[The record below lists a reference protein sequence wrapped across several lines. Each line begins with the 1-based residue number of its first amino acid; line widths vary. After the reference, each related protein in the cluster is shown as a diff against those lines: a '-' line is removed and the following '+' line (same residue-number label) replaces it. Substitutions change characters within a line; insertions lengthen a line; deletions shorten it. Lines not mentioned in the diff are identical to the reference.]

1 MVSEVDKFMDQT
13 WNWQYLPSLTYSLEV
28 CTTNQ
33 VLRFVIVVV
42 VIVVVIMSIMWAGC
56 RGECVRI
63 LLAPVVTCIVS
74 LEPTSRLK
82 MLHVIFLCVMFG
94 VWQVV

>member
-1 MVSEVDKFMDQT
+1 MKLAILALSNLQ
-13 WNWQYLPSLTYSLEV
+13 LEV

-33 VLRFVIVVV
+33 VLRFMIVVV
-42 VIVVVIMSIMWAGC
+42 VIIIVIMSIMCAEC
-56 RGECVRI
+56 RGECVKI
-63 LLAPVVTCIVS
+63 LLAPVVTCFIS